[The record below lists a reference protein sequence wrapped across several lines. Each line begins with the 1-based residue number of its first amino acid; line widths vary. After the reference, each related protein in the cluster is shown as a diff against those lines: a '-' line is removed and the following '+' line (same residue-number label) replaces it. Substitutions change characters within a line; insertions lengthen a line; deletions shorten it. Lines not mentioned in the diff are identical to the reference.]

1 MDFAFGPEDERFRAE
16 ARDWLAEHFTG
27 PFTVLEQQPG
37 GHPGEGRGDMAV
49 RRAWERELGTGGWI
63 GVGWDRTDGAYG
75 NRAATLTQQVVWAE
89 EYARAG
95 APGRLGHIGENLL
108 APTLLAHGDSAQRA
122 RFLPAIA
129 RGEEL
134 WCQGYSEPDAG
145 SDLAGLRTRAVL
157 DPAAGTYRITGQKIW
172 TSLAH
177 EADWCFVLART
188 EEGSQRHHGL
198 SFLLVPMDQP
208 GRIEVRPIR
217 QLTGTAEFN
226 EVFFDGAVAR
236 AEHLVGGAGHG
247 WRVAMSLLAVER
259 GVSTLVQ
266 QIGFAQELSR
276 VVRLALETG
285 AAEEPVLRD
294 RLVRQ
299 WAELKAM
306 RWNALRTLGAAQN
319 PAGSP
324 VRDLGG
330 SPVRDHAQDSA
341 GTSAQDHTQDP
352 VQDPAGSPVR
362 DHARDSAQDLSGSPV
377 RDPVQDPAGGPVP
390 DHARNAAPQR
400 GAPHDLPPRN
410 AGPQFPGSRD
420 PGPRDPGAPSVAKL
434 LWGGWHQ
441 RLGELAVQ
449 VRGAAAALGP
459 ERWTTG
465 RPYELDAFQRLFLFS
480 RADTIYGGSDE
491 IQRTIIAERV
501 LHLPKE
507 SRR

>member
-27 PFTVLEQQPG
+27 PFAALKQEPG
-37 GHPGEGRGDMAV
+37 GHPGEGRGDMSA

-63 GVGWDRTDGAYG
+63 GLGWDRTDGAYG

-122 RFLPAIA
+122 RFLPPIA
-129 RGEEL
+129 RAEEL

-145 SDLAGLRTRAVL
+145 SDLAGLRTRAVR
-157 DPAAGTYRITGQKIW
+157 DPGEGTYRITGQKIW

-294 RLVRQ
+294 RLIRQ

-319 PAGSP
+319 PTPIPA
-324 VRDLGG
+324 RDRA
-330 SPVRDHAQDSA
+330 PNDAR
-341 GTSAQDHTQDP
+341 
-352 VQDPAGSPVR
+352 DPASRKG
-362 DHARDSAQDLSGSPV
+362 
-377 RDPVQDPAGGPVP
+377 
-390 DHARNAAPQR
+390 AA
-400 GAPHDLPPRN
+400 HDLPPGS
-410 AGPQFPGSRD
+410 ADPQAPGPRD
-420 PGPRDPGAPSVAKL
+420 PGPQDPGAPSVAKL

-459 ERWTTG
+459 ARWTAG

>member
-1 MDFAFGPEDERFRAE
+1 MDFAFGPEDERFRTE
-16 ARDWLAEHFTG
+16 ARDWLTEHFTG
-27 PFTVLEQQPG
+27 PFAALKQEPG
-37 GHPGEGRGDMAV
+37 GHPGEGHGDMAA

-63 GVGWDRTDGAYG
+63 GLGWDRTDGAYG

-89 EYARAG
+89 EYAHAG
-95 APGRLGHIGENLL
+95 GPGRLGHIGENLL
-108 APTLLAHGDSAQRA
+108 GPTLVAHGDSAQRA
-122 RFLPAIA
+122 RFLPPIA
-129 RGEEL
+129 RGEEV

-145 SDLAGLRTRAVL
+145 SDLAGLRTRAVR
-157 DPAAGTYRITGQKIW
+157 DPGEGTYRITGQKIW

-236 AEHLVGGAGHG
+236 AEHLIGGAGHG

-294 RLVRQ
+294 RLIRQ
-299 WAELKAM
+299 WAELRTM
-306 RWNALRTLGAAQN
+306 RWNALRTLGAVQSPARNPAQN
-319 PAGSP
+319 P
-324 VRDLGG
+324 VRN
-330 SPVRDHAQDSA
+330 PAQNPS
-341 GTSAQDHTQDP
+341 
-352 VQDPAGSPVR
+352 
-362 DHARDSAQDLSGSPV
+362 RDSAQDPARSP
-377 RDPVQDPAGGPVP
+377 
-390 DHARNAAPQR
+390 APR
-400 GAPHDLPPRN
+400 KAVPHDPPPRSED
-410 AGPQFPGSRD
+410 PQAPGSRD
-420 PGPRDPGAPSVAKL
+420 PGPQDPGAPSVAKL

-459 ERWTTG
+459 ARWTAG